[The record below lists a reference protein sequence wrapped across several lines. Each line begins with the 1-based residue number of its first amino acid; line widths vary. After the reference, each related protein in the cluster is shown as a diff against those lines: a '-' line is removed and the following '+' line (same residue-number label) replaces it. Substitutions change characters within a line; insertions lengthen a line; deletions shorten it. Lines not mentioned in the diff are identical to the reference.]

1 MLNSQTCSLW
11 PEMWS
16 CQFRSNMMGVD
27 CLGFVFWIWLS
38 SSIITFYLI
47 YLYTYISTSHK
58 QFKLPKIA
66 FKSNKYFKLIFRT
79 PPQIIRWT
87 TFFIYIRLWK
97 FQFLKLL
104 VRILVLSIL
113 KFKLLD
119 FNLSLPP
126 SLFVC
131 ARVCVK
137 TWIQSQKHNQE
148 ERFDLTNKGKNK
160 ESRQL
165 GRVV

>member
-58 QFKLPKIA
+58 QFKLPKIS
-66 FKSNKYFKLIFRT
+66 FKSNKYFKLIFCT
-79 PPQIIRWT
+79 PPQIIRRT
-87 TFFIYIRLWK
+87 TFFIYIWLWK

-119 FNLSLPP
+119 FNPSLPL
-126 SLFVC
+126 SALF
-131 ARVCVK
+131 VCVK

-148 ERFDLTNKGKNK
+148 EQFDLTNTTNKGKNK

-165 GRVV
+165 GRAV